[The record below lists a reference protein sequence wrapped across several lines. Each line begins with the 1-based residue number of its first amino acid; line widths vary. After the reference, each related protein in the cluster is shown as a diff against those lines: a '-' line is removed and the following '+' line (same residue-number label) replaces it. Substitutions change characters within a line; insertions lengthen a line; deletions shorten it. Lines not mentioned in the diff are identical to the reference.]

1 MSRPALARYW
11 SETEHD
17 GRGYLRPSTGEQVP
31 GVTSITG
38 MVNKDLAQWGSDM
51 AVKWIAEHWYEWN
64 PGQRSEESAFNGARY
79 RWKEYRDERGQIGS
93 NVHDHIEQTI
103 LGKQPVLDFLTP
115 EEQAMFRQWEDF
127 QFFTGAEF
135 TSTEEQVWGSGYGGT
150 LDARATMYSQKLG
163 RKATFILDWKS
174 SRKAYPEYH
183 MQISA
188 LLKAGFTFHQ
198 VDPPAAGDKIQAAHN
213 GTTWYQHSLGPAW
226 LATHSEN
233 NRKVET
239 WWVEVETGSAQTG
252 AVVHLTPDSWHVY
265 ELEDEELH
273 FKRFNAYKDAWW
285 AEREL
290 KTVLAARGQK
300 LDRPLDWVDPKW
312 KGRQ

>member
-1 MSRPALARYW
+1 MSKPILARYW

-38 MVNKDLAQWGSDM
+38 MVNKDLAQWGATM
-51 AVKWIAEHWYEWN
+51 AVTWMAEHWHEWN
-64 PGQRSEESAFNGARY
+64 PGQRSEDSAIRSAKY

-127 QFFTGAEF
+127 QFLTGAEF
-135 TSTEEQVWGSGYGGT
+135 TSTEEQVWGRDYAGT
-150 LDARATMYSQKLG
+150 LDARGTIYSERLG
-163 RKATFILDWKS
+163 RRATAIFDWKT

-183 MQISA
+183 MQLSA
-188 LLKAGFTFHQ
+188 LKNASFMFEQ
-198 VDPPAAGDKIQAAHN
+198 VDGPGSQDVIELVGNRLQIPCYSHPLGTAYMAAH
-213 GTTWYQHSLGPAW
+213 T
-226 LATHSEN
+226 EN

-239 WWVEVETGSAQTG
+239 WWVERETRSAET
-252 AVVHLTPDSWHVY
+252 AFVVHLTPDSWHVY
-265 ELEDEELH
+265 ELDFEQEHLE
-273 FKRFNAYKDAWW
+273 RFNGYKAAWW
-285 AEREL
+285 AEKKLKSLYSEL
-290 KTVLAARGQK
+290 DMK
-300 LDRPLDWVDPKW
+300 LDRPLDWRNKR
-312 KGRQ
+312 KEQ

>member
-17 GRGYLRPSTGEQVP
+17 SRGYLRPSTGEQVP

-64 PGQRSEESAFNGARY
+64 PGQRSEESAFNGARH

-127 QFFTGAEF
+127 QFLTGAEF
-135 TSTEEQVWGSGYGGT
+135 TSTEEQVWGSGYAGT
-150 LDARATMYSQKLG
+150 LDARGTMYSERLG
-163 RKATFILDWKS
+163 RRAYALFDWKT
-174 SRKAYPEYH
+174 SRKCYPEYH
-183 MQISA
+183 MQLSA
-188 LLKAGFTFHQ
+188 LKNASFTFE
-198 VDPPAAGDKIQAAHN
+198 QAQTPDALTEIHDGRN
-213 GTTWYQHSLGPAW
+213 GTRSYRGADGVAW
-226 LATHSEN
+226 LATHTES

-239 WWVEVETGSAQTG
+239 WWVERETRSAET
-252 AVVHLTPDSWHVY
+252 AFVVHLTPDSWHVY
-265 ELEDEELH
+265 ELDFEQEHLA
-273 FKRFNAYKDAWW
+273 RFNGYKAAWW
-285 AEREL
+285 AEKEL
-290 KTVLAARGQK
+290 KALYSELDMK
-300 LDRPLDWVDPKW
+300 LDRPLDWRDKK
-312 KGRQ
+312 KGGA